1 MRRTA
6 VLSACVLAGALL
18 IPSSAALATDDGH
31 DKGQDRWIAVE
42 DHFAVVLP
50 NGDTFTDGNQPPMG
64 GPQNVPPVGT
74 RLYISESV
82 YTTTD
87 GKTQGDKVGR
97 THIECDAQV
106 VENTFLCDIAFVLD
120 KGSQLLGSVAVD
132 FSNATAGQQFDIAV
146 TGGTGDFAEATGVV
160 SFTDMSD
167 PNKPTAPSVTL
178 YEPHLG

>member
-31 DKGQDRWIAVE
+31 KGQDRWIAVQ
-42 DHFAVVLP
+42 DNFAVVLP
-50 NGDTFTDGNQPPMG
+50 NGDTFTDANQPPMG
-64 GPQNVPPVGT
+64 GAQNVPPVGS
-74 RLYISESV
+74 RVYISEAV

-97 THIECDAQV
+97 THIECDAQA
-106 VENTFLCDIAFVLD
+106 VENMFLCDIAFVLD

-132 FSNATAGQQFDIAV
+132 FSTMSAGMHFDIAV

-160 SFTDMSD
+160 SLTDMSD